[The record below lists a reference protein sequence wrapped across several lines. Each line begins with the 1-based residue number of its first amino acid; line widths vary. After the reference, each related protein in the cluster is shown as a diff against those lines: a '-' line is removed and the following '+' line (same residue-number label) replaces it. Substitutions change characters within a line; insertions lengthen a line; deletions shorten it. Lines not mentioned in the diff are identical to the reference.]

1 MRLPRAQHSMR
12 MYMKARK
19 TSSNIWT
26 SLRKRWLGIREE
38 DRRRP
43 VGGFEDFFFAAFD
56 GIRFFDAFAD
66 HKIHHREMAF
76 A

>member
-1 MRLPRAQHSMR
+1 
-12 MYMKARK
+12 MKEA
-19 TSSNIWT
+19 
-26 SLRKRWLGIREE
+26 
-38 DRRRP
+38 P

-76 A
+76 AQVLHGDELFLVFAV

>member
-1 MRLPRAQHSMR
+1 M
-12 MYMKARK
+12 
-19 TSSNIWT
+19 
-26 SLRKRWLGIREE
+26 RKRWLGIREE
-38 DRRRP
+38 DQRRP

-76 A
+76 AQVLHGDELFLVFAV